1 MSEAR
6 TPLAENLIQDQ
17 TGHSRPPQ
25 AGSLQGAWLEGK
37 LDANVLAS
45 GQIAGMIRSV
55 QSVQEIIAGMVKAGQ
70 SF

>member
-1 MSEAR
+1 MGVFSK
-6 TPLAENLIQDQ
+6 Q
-17 TGHSRPPQ
+17 TGHPRSPQ
-25 AGSLQGAWLEGK
+25 AGSLQTAWLEGD

-55 QSVQEIIAGMVKAGQ
+55 QSVQEVIDRMVKAGH